1 MLSHPFTGTFPVSEI
16 TQSHVRPGCFLK
28 DRPADPTLITEPVA
42 GMNANIIMV
51 NSTLITTQS
60 DKQTGDTHANLIIR
74 VEITAILLS
83 CCSQHMRSRH
93 PEPTH
98 D

>member
-1 MLSHPFTGTFPVSEI
+1 MLTSFHRHISG
-16 TQSHVRPGCFLK
+16 FLK
-28 DRPADPTLITEPVA
+28 SPEVTSDLDAFVKDRTVDPTLNTEPVA

-51 NSTLITTQS
+51 NSPLTATQS

-83 CCSQHMRSRH
+83 CCSQYMRSRH

>member
-1 MLSHPFTGTFPVSEI
+1 M
-16 TQSHVRPGCFLK
+16 
-28 DRPADPTLITEPVA
+28 DPTLLTEPVA

-51 NSTLITTQS
+51 NSPLTATQS
-60 DKQTGDTHANLIIR
+60 GKQTGDTHANLIIR